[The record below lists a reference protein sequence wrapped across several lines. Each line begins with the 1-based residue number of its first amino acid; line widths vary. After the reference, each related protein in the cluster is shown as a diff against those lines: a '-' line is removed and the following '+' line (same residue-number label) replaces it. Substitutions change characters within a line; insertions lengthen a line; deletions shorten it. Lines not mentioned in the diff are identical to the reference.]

1 MKMEQKL
8 QDYMPQIRAF
18 FENHREEFLA
28 DLAALIAI
36 DSQRTEAKEGMPYG
50 QGPAEVLAK
59 TLEMAEGYGLYTEN
73 WENYLG
79 IIQLNDDKERKLEIL
94 AHLDVVPEGKGW
106 TVTDP
111 FVMKEVDGKVYG
123 RGTADDKGP
132 ALAAIYALRAIKELG
147 ISLNENVRVTVGC
160 DEECG
165 SSDLDYYWT
174 KISPAEMTFSPDADY
189 PLINLEKGHFGVK
202 INGVLPKT
210 DDGTEIVDV
219 QCGTKSNVI
228 PADSEATFSGISA
241 ADMKGWL
248 AELADETGVDPT
260 LSEDGDKLHVA
271 LKGTAA
277 HAADPDM
284 GNNTATAMLQL
295 LAKIPCEGFEMLKK
309 LHEIF
314 PHGDGHGKAAGIYGC
329 DDESGEITVSFNV
342 FNIDGEGNLFA
353 QVDSRTPISMREPDF
368 APLPEKLQ
376 EAGYEA
382 ETSISAPHYVSPD
395 TPLVKTLLAHYEDW
409 FGEKGECIAIG
420 GGTYV
425 HGLPGGVA
433 FGCAKQDVDNKMHGP
448 DEFAEIDQLLVSGM
462 LFTTAIAD
470 LCK

>member
-1 MKMEQKL
+1 MEQMIRS
-8 QDYMPQIRAF
+8 YMPQVKEF
-18 FENHREEFLA
+18 FETHREEFLK
-28 DLAALIAI
+28 DLAEMIAI

-50 QGPAEVLAK
+50 EGPAKALAK
-59 TLEMAEGYGLYTEN
+59 TLEIAEGYGLYTEN
-73 WENYLG
+73 WENYVG
-79 IIQLNDDKERKLEIL
+79 IIQLNDSRERKLEIL

-106 TVTDP
+106 TVTEP

-132 ALAAIYALRAIKELG
+132 ALAAIYALRAIRELG
-147 ISLNENVRVTVGC
+147 ISLNENVRVVVGC

-174 KISPAEMTFSPDADY
+174 KTTPAEMTFSPDADY
-189 PLINLEKGHFGVK
+189 PLINLEKGLFGVI
-202 INGVLPKT
+202 INGKLPKIG
-210 DDGTEIVDV
+210 DAGKLVDV

-228 PADSEATFSGISA
+228 PADAEATFRGISA
-241 ADMKGWL
+241 ADVKAQL
-248 AELADETGVDPT
+248 AELAAETGVAST
-260 LSEDGDKLHVA
+260 LSEDGDKLHIA

-277 HAADPDM
+277 HAASPDA
-284 GNNTATAMLQL
+284 GNNAATAMLQL
-295 LAKIPCEGFEMLKK
+295 LSKLFAEEAPMLEA

-314 PHGDGHGKAAGIYGC
+314 PHGDGHGRAAGIYGC
-329 DDESGEITVSFNV
+329 DDESGEISVSFNV
-342 FNIDGEGNLFA
+342 FNIDEDGNLFA
-353 QVDSRTPISMREPDF
+353 QVDSRTPISMGEPDF
-368 APLPEKLQ
+368 APLPEKLAA
-376 EAGYEA
+376 AGYTA
-382 ETSISAPHYVSPD
+382 ETNISAPHYVSPD
-395 TPLVKTLLAHYEDW
+395 TPLVKALLAHYEDW

-425 HGLPGGVA
+425 HNIPGGVA
-433 FGCAKQDVDNKMHGP
+433 FGCAKQSVDNKMHGP

>member
-1 MKMEQKL
+1 MEKRL
-8 QDYMPQIRAF
+8 QDYMPQVKAF
-18 FENHREEFLA
+18 FESHREEFLA

-50 QGPAEVLAK
+50 EGPAAALAK

-79 IIQLNDDKERKLEIL
+79 TIQLNDDKERKLEIL

-106 TVTDP
+106 TVTEP
-111 FVMKEVDGKVYG
+111 FVMKEMDGRVYG

-147 ISLNENVRVTVGC
+147 IPLKENVRVTVGC

-174 KISPAEMTFSPDADY
+174 KTTPAEMTFSPDADY

-202 INGVLPKT
+202 ITGALPKA
-210 DDGTEIVDV
+210 GGSMEIIDV

-228 PADSEATFSGISA
+228 PADSEAVLRGISKS
-241 ADMKGWL
+241 DMEGFL
-248 AELADETGVDPT
+248 AELAEETAVEPT
-260 LSEDGDKLHVA
+260 LTEDGDKLCVA

-277 HAADPDM
+277 HAADPDA

-295 LAKIPCEGFEMLKK
+295 LAKLPSADFEMLKD
-309 LHEIF
+309 LHKIF
-314 PHGDGHGKAAGIYGC
+314 PHGDGHGRAAGIYGC
-329 DDESGEITVSFNV
+329 DDESGEISVSFNIL
-342 FNIDGEGNLFA
+342 NIDKEGNLFA
-353 QVDSRTPISMREPDF
+353 QVDSRTPISMGEPDF

-376 EAGYEA
+376 VAGYAA
-382 ETSISAPHYVSPD
+382 ETSFSEPHYVSPD
-395 TPLVKTLLAHYEDW
+395 TPLVKALLDHYEGW

-433 FGCAKQDVDNKMHGP
+433 FGCAKLDVDNKMHGP
-448 DEFAEIDQLLVSGM
+448 DEFAEIDQLLISGM

>member
-1 MKMEQKL
+1 MKMEKKI
-8 QDYMPQIRAF
+8 QDYMPQVKAF
-18 FENHREEFLA
+18 FEAHREEFLA

-50 QGPAEVLAK
+50 EGPAAVLTK

-106 TVTDP
+106 TVTEP
-111 FVMKEVDGKVYG
+111 FVMKEADGRVYG

-147 ISLNENVRVTVGC
+147 IPLRENVRVTVGC

-174 KISPAEMTFSPDADY
+174 KTTPAEMTFSPDADY
-189 PLINLEKGHFGVK
+189 PLINLEKGHFGVE
-202 INGVLPKT
+202 ITGALPKNS
-210 DDGTEIVDV
+210 GAAKIIEV

-228 PADSEATFSGISA
+228 PADSEAVFSGISA
-241 ADMKGWL
+241 EDMKNWL
-248 AELADETGVDPT
+248 AEVAEETGVEAV
-260 LSEDGDKLHVA
+260 LAEDGNQLRVD

-295 LAKIPCEGFEMLKK
+295 LAKLPGEDFAMLKN
-309 LHEIF
+309 LHKIF
-314 PHGDGHGKAAGIYGC
+314 PHGDGHGRAAGIYGC
-329 DDESGEITVSFNV
+329 DEESGEITVSFNI

-353 QVDSRTPISMREPDF
+353 KVDSRTPISMSEPDF
-368 APLPEKLQ
+368 MPLPEKLRQ
-376 EAGYEA
+376 AGYEA

-395 TPLVKTLLAHYEDW
+395 TPLVKVLLSHYEEW
-409 FGEKGECIAIG
+409 FGEKGQCIAIG

-433 FGCAKQDVDNKMHGP
+433 FGCAKQDVDNRMHGP
-448 DEFAEIDQLLVSGM
+448 DEFAEIDQLLISGM

>member
-1 MKMEQKL
+1 MEQRIL
-8 QDYMPQIRAF
+8 DTMPQVKAYFEAHRA
-18 FENHREEFLA
+18 EFLQ

-50 QGPAEVLAK
+50 EGPAQALAK
-59 TLEMAEGYGLYTEN
+59 TLEIAAGYGLYTEN
-73 WENYLG
+73 WENYVG
-79 IIQLNDDKERKLEIL
+79 IIQLDDSKERKLEIL

-106 TVTDP
+106 TVTEP

-147 ISLNENVRVTVGC
+147 ISLQQGVRVVVGC

-174 KISPAEMTFSPDADY
+174 KTSPAEMTFSPDADY

-202 INGVLPKT
+202 INGILPKQT
-210 DDGTEIVDV
+210 GVVKIQSV

-228 PADSEATFSGISA
+228 PADAEAVISGVCEEEMRKLLA
-241 ADMKGWL
+241 QL
-248 AELADETGVDPT
+248 AEETGVET
-260 LSEDGDKLHVA
+260 ALASEGTQLHVA
-271 LKGTAA
+271 LKGIAA
-277 HAADPDM
+277 HAADPDA
-284 GNNTATAMLQL
+284 GNNAATAMLQL
-295 LAKIPCEGFEMLKK
+295 LAKLPEADFSMLKA

-314 PHGDGHGKAAGIYGC
+314 PHGDGHGRSAGIYGQ
-329 DDESGEITVSFNV
+329 DEESGEISVSFNIL
-342 FNIDGEGNLFA
+342 NIDETGNLFA
-353 QVDSRTPISMREPDF
+353 EVDSRTPISMSEPDF
-368 APLPEKLQ
+368 APLPEKLKA
-376 EAGYEA
+376 AGYTA

-395 TPLVKTLLAHYEDW
+395 TPLVKTLLAHYETW

-433 FGCAKQDVDNKMHGP
+433 FGCAKLNVDNKMHGP

-462 LFTTAIAD
+462 LFATAIYD